1 MKTLADVVNSAKT
14 ATINLE
20 DAIIVKEHKNGK
32 FNIVCKLNNKKV
44 YVNYVDLALCK
55 DNKLFLE
62 FGKKEENW
70 QAAHWYQIE
79 APEDENTEENT
90 EKEGK

>member
-14 ATINLE
+14 ANINLE

-62 FGKKEENW
+62 FGKKEESW
-70 QAAHWYQIE
+70 QASHWYQIE